1 MLLSDSNYMQFDTAV
16 PSCSSMCLRSV
27 LPVCIRQALVG
38 MVPQDET
45 LHSWGWTPLHHVVWN
60 DHIDMA
66 KLLLA
71 HGADVDAAD
80 SEVMWC
86 HV

>member
-1 MLLSDSNYMQFDTAV
+1 
-16 PSCSSMCLRSV
+16 
-27 LPVCIRQALVG
+27 

-45 LHSWGWTPLHHVVWN
+45 LHSWGWTALHHAVWN
-60 DHIDMA
+60 DHTVIV

-80 SEVMWC
+80 SEVGKVISSLRSWVYVAMQ
-86 HV
+86 